1 MNKIKLIG
9 LFFALT
15 SLIVLGACKTVFGAD
30 KKVDGDSYKVE
41 KIGGVP
47 MITKNGKP
55 IRSRIVWVSNSP
67 TKRQDVTMQD
77 PFFTKVAPNKWH
89 KPTFKFVAEDDVSD
103 ASILLDFGGKTGEY
117 KIASFIVFEK
127 DSKTPLFVYDA
138 AKDALPKWTCENDAN
153 VKVAL
158 VDDAQRKAKVLSVAI
173 SGKRAKRMTL
183 HFSKL
188 SLKKGQEYV
197 ANLEASTSSQRPLT
211 VYAKDAQNRAVYM
224 APRFDYAF
232 NQIRYAAE
240 VGVDFVSF
248 GVVNFWVAKGVET
261 NYDDIDLVYEAI
273 LRANPKAM
281 MLPRIMIRP
290 QHQAGWK
297 AIYSDHLYRM
307 EDGKNKDFVS
317 ISSKEYRKQCRDTI
331 REYIKYV
338 EARYA
343 KNMAGYH
350 PGGGNSYEW
359 FYGDSWGPTYQG
371 YDAQTLKAFRKW
383 VQKKYKTIENL
394 KIAWKD
400 FAPES
405 FDAVKVPSVAERK
418 FVRWFVDPTDF
429 TYIADFNYFLQ
440 DEMGKAVLNAA
451 RAIRK
456 AVGRDRLS
464 MSFYGYS
471 FEFCS
476 LYKGPAYSGHY
487 DLENVLK
494 SGLVDCLCG
503 PISYQDRYFGHCKST
518 MGPTESISDA
528 GVLWIDED
536 DTRTYL
542 TAIDDPFYI
551 GNQWQGAD
559 AIQVGKRKA
568 KRVTRD
574 ETIQVMHRNL
584 AQETI
589 RNIGVWWMDLKN
601 QNWYGDPV
609 LWKEMKLFEK
619 IEKDFIENP
628 APYNPEVRLVVDED
642 SMMYVG
648 SGDYIAYTTVRDTM
662 YFARKNLN
670 RTGTPFGHYLLNDI
684 INRKDCAK
692 LNLYPAAFALNAK
705 QRAKLKKV
713 VEKSASVWVWIPA
726 YVDLDKNALSLANV
740 EEVTGFKVKLAGDV
754 NAKAFATEAGK
765 KIGLP
770 ESFGFDVKVKP
781 LLTPEVKEGDTV
793 LAEFSDKTPAVV
805 LRTSGKHPQLFCA
818 ISSIPIPLYKYMMK
832 ISGVHTYV
840 EGPVAVYAH
849 KGYVSVTAAET
860 GEYEVVFPEAG
871 EIYDAYTDKKLGE
884 GKSIKLKMNI
894 GDNRLLLKK

>member
-1 MNKIKLIG
+1 MRKIKVTLMVFV
-9 LFFALT
+9 LA
-15 SLIVLGACKTVFGAD
+15 SLSAFCAC

-77 PFFTKVAPNKWH
+77 PFFERKTPNKWY
-89 KPTFKFVAEDDVSD
+89 KASFDFTAEDDVKD
-103 ASILLDFGGKTGEY
+103 ASILLDFGGKSGEY
-117 KIASFIVFEK
+117 KIASLNVAEK
-127 DSKTPLFVYDA
+127 DAKSSLFTYDA
-138 AKDALPKWTCENDAN
+138 SKDAIPEWTCQDKENSGI
-153 VKVAL
+153 KVAL
-158 VDDAQRKAKVLSVAI
+158 VEDKAQKGKVLSVTI
-173 SGKRAKRMTL
+173 PENKRAKRMTL
-183 HFSKL
+183 HFPKL
-188 SLKKGQEYV
+188 SLKKGKAYT
-197 ANLEASTSSQRPLT
+197 ANLEALTSSQRPLT
-211 VYAKDAQNRAVYM
+211 VYAKDADNRAVYM

-248 GVVNFWVAKGVET
+248 GVVNFWVAKGVES
-261 NYDDIDLVYEAI
+261 NFDDIDLVYEAI

-281 MLPRIMIRP
+281 LLPRLMIRP
-290 QHQAGWK
+290 QFRPNWK
-297 AIYSDHLYRM
+297 NLYGDHLYRM
-307 EDGKNKDFVS
+307 EDGKTKDFVS
-317 ISSKEYRKQCRDTI
+317 ISSKLFRKQCRDTI
-331 REYIKYV
+331 TEYIKYV

-359 FYGDSWGPTYQG
+359 FYGDSWAPTYQG

-383 VQKKYKTIENL
+383 VEKKYKTVDNL
-394 KIAWKD
+394 KAAWKD

-405 FDAVKVPSVAERK
+405 FEQVKVPSVAERQ
-418 FVRWFVDPTDF
+418 FVRWFIDPTEF

-451 RAIRK
+451 KAIRK

-476 LYKGPAYSGHY
+476 LFKGPAYSGHY

-494 SGLVDCLCG
+494 SGLIDCLCG
-503 PISYQDRYFGHCKST
+503 PISYQDRNFGHAKST
-518 MGPTESISDA
+518 MGPTETISDA

-551 GNQWQGAD
+551 GRQWKGKD
-559 AIQVGKRKA
+559 YVQVGKARV
-568 KRVTRD
+568 KRVNRD

-589 RNIGVWWMDLKN
+589 RNLGVWWMDLKN

-628 APYNPEVRLVVDED
+628 KPYAPEVRLVVDEN

-648 SGDYIAYTTVRDTM
+648 SGDHIAYTTVRDTM

-684 INRKDCAK
+684 INREDCAK
-692 LNLYPAAFALNAK
+692 LNLYPSAFALDSK

-713 VEKSASVWVWIPA
+713 VENSASVWVWLPA
-726 YVDLDKNALSLANV
+726 YVDLDKNAPSLDTV
-740 EEVTGFKVKLAGDV
+740 EEVTGFKVKFAGDV
-754 NAKAFATEAGK
+754 AAKAYPTEAGK
-765 KIGLP
+765 KIGLEEP
-770 ESFGFDVKVKP
+770 FGFDVKVKP
-781 LLTPEVKEGDTV
+781 LLTPEVKDGDVV
-793 LAEFSDKTPAVV
+793 LAEYSDKTPAVV

-840 EGPVAVYAH
+840 DGPVAVYAN
-849 KGYVSVTAAET
+849 KGYVSATATET
-860 GEYEVVFPEAG
+860 GEYEFDFKDDC
-871 EIYDAYTDKKLGE
+871 EIFDAYTDKKLGE
-884 GKSIKLKMNI
+884 GRKLKLKMNI
-894 GDNRLLLKK
+894 GDNRLFKLKK